1 MKSISIHILFNYW
14 WSILKLD
21 YNPNNHIYQFW
32 TLLC

>member
-21 YNPNNHIYQFW
+21 
-32 TLLC
+32 